1 MGSMLNLMKAWWNRR
16 YPDWVPEI
24 ALRYLPVVEEIRA
37 QPSRGAI
44 LEVGV
49 NRSGLTTYLPVP
61 VVGVDCMLGT
71 VRLPLVTSVVAK
83 GQALPFQTMAFECTV
98 CMDTLEHI
106 EASDR
111 NQFLAEL
118 MRVTQRRVYVGCPM
132 GQEAEDTDRQL
143 QHEYRLHKGESFPF
157 LDEHL
162 ANGLPRLEG
171 VLAVMQAV
179 AQHSGRR
186 VRLYAQ
192 PNVNLRVHRL
202 LLRLWMRTDRVSYV
216 FHRAAV
222 LLVHVR
228 QWLNVG
234 LCYRQI
240 VVAEFEP

>member
-1 MGSMLNLMKAWWNRR
+1 MLHLMKAWWNRR

-24 ALRYLPVVEEIRA
+24 ALRYLPVAEMIRA
-37 QPSRGAI
+37 QKPCGAI
-44 LEVGV
+44 LEVGI

-61 VVGVDCMLGT
+61 VVGVDCTL
-71 VRLPLVTSVVAK
+71 RIARSPLVAPVVAM
-83 GQALPFQTMAFECTV
+83 GQALPFQTMAFEYAV

-111 NQFLAEL
+111 NRFLAEL
-118 MRVTQRRVYVGCPM
+118 MRVTRSRVYLGCPM
-132 GQEAEDTDRQL
+132 GREAEALDRQL

-162 ANGLPRLEG
+162 VNGLPRLEG
-171 VLAVMQAV
+171 ILDVMQAV
-179 AQHSGRR
+179 AQGSGRR
-186 VRLYAQ
+186 VHLYAQ
-192 PNVNLRVHRL
+192 PNVNVLVHRL
-202 LLRLWMRTDRVSYV
+202 LLRLWMRTDPVSYA

-228 QWLNVG
+228 RWLNVG
-234 LCYRQI
+234 TCYRQI